1 MKKIFAGVLA
11 FVVLCL
17 IGCGCK
23 DSGIKEARTL
33 GELAYDENIELGYT
47 VYLKENDTYV
57 PYLVL
62 TSDYNEH
69 ALLLRKELLEENHV
83 FHEDGYGY
91 ASYYK
96 DSAIDRFL
104 NEEFVLLLEPKI
116 QEEIVESEIVITA
129 KESIGKAGEETEL
142 IERKVFLLSY
152 AELCFTLFGATL
164 KEGEALSYFDNP
176 ENRIGYKNGVVDEWL
191 LRSPNV
197 CWFNMVLGI
206 NKKGGCGGAA
216 AEKAYGVRPAFCL
229 SNTLGVELCGD
240 IVEGETVYVIKNAG
254 YNANIAARNH
264 FGGLLL

>member
-1 MKKIFAGVLA
+1 MEKKIFAGVLA

-104 NEEFVLLLEPKI
+104 NEEFVQLLEPEI
-116 QEEIVESEIVITA
+116 QEAIVESEIIITA

-152 AELCFTLFGATL
+152 AELGFTLFGATL
-164 KEGEALSYFDNP
+164 KEGEALSYFQNP
-176 ENRIGYKNGVVDEWL
+176 KNRIGYKKDIATGWL
-191 LRSPNV
+191 LRSPAV
-197 CWFNMVLGI
+197 HYFNMASGI
-206 NKKGGCGGAA
+206 NKEGGYGGAN

-229 SNTLGVELCGD
+229 SDALEVELRDD
-240 IVEGETVYVIKNAG
+240 IVEGETVYVIKE
-254 YNANIAARNH
+254 
-264 FGGLLL
+264 